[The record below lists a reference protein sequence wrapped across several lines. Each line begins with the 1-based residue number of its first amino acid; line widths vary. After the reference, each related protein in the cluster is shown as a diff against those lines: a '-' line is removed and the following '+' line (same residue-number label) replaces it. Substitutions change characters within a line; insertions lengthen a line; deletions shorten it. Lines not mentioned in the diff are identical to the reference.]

1 MKENTEKKEN
11 ITSKFVPKFVLR
23 GEVISDKMDKTVVVK
38 VERTFMHNRY
48 KKVIRTYKKYKVHD
62 ENKDA
67 KVGDIVDI
75 YEGKPVSKTKYM
87 YLLRILRSLE
97 S

>member
-1 MKENTEKKEN
+1 MKENTE
-11 ITSKFVPKFVLR
+11 KFVPKFVLT
-23 GEVISDKMDKTVVVK
+23 GEVLSDKMDKTIVVK
-38 VERTFMHNRY
+38 VERTFMHNIY
-48 KKVIRTYKKYKVHD
+48 KKVMRSYKKYKVHD

-67 KVGDIVDI
+67 KVGDIVQI

-87 YLLRILRSLE
+87 YLSRILRSSE